1 MIGDNS
7 IHINIYQMSLNC
19 RQKQKKKSHFINLW
33 KYILLDGKMGRIC
46 LSQIFKFVHL
56 TLSALTSDDDDV
68 IPNGDGG
75 NEIRLRVN
83 KGSWVGIAKIS
94 SSFGGLHEPVQFA
107 NI

>member
-1 MIGDNS
+1 MGKWVGS
-7 IHINIYQMSLNC
+7 VC
-19 RQKQKKKSHFINLW
+19 RRYLITKL
-33 KYILLDGKMGRIC
+33 
-46 LSQIFKFVHL
+46 IFKFGQL
-56 TLSALTSDDDDV
+56 TLSALTSDDGDV

-94 SSFGGLHEPVQFA
+94 STFGGLHEPVQFA

>member
-1 MIGDNS
+1 MPTETDE
-7 IHINIYQMSLNC
+7 
-19 RQKQKKKSHFINLW
+19 KSHLINLW
-33 KYILLDGKMGRIC
+33 KYILLPK
-46 LSQIFKFVHL
+46 LIFKFGHL
-56 TLSALTSDDDDV
+56 TLSALTSDDGDV

-75 NEIRLRVN
+75 NEIRLMVN

>member
-1 MIGDNS
+1 MPTETDE
-7 IHINIYQMSLNC
+7 
-19 RQKQKKKSHFINLW
+19 KSHLINLW
-33 KYILLDGKMGRIC
+33 KYVLLPK
-46 LSQIFKFVHL
+46 LIFKFVHQ

-75 NEIRLRVN
+75 KEIRLRVN

-94 SSFGGLHEPVQFA
+94 SSFGVLQFA